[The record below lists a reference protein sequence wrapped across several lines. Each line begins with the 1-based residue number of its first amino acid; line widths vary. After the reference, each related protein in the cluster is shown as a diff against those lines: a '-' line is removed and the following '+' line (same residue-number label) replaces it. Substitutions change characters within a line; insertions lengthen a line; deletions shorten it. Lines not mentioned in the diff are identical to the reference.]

1 MIKRMKFPIAL
12 GVLGFLLG
20 AATAPR
26 AANDS
31 EARAM
36 LCARFTAA
44 RGPSRIQE
52 IRGMIEKVPHVD
64 RSGALNAEAN
74 ALETMERTLCK

>member
-1 MIKRMKFPIAL
+1 MVKRMRFPIAL

-26 AANDS
+26 AANDK
-31 EARAM
+31 ETRAM

-44 RGPSRIQE
+44 HGPARIHE
-52 IRGMIEKVPHVD
+52 IRVTMANLHMD
-64 RSGALNAEAN
+64 DWGALNSEAN
-74 ALETMERTLCK
+74 VLETMDRTFCR

>member
-1 MIKRMKFPIAL
+1 MQASMKFAVAL

-26 AANDS
+26 AANDK
-31 EARAM
+31 EMRAM

-44 RGPSRIQE
+44 GGPARIHE
-52 IRGMIEKVPHVD
+52 IRVTIAKLAVPQEAH
-64 RSGALNAEAN
+64 NAEAN
-74 ALETMERTLCK
+74 ALETIDRTLCR